1 MNYNDILG
9 IFSLFIYLLLN
20 WLKFEIKKKKI
31 EEELFFF

>member
-1 MNYNDILG
+1 MNYNYILG

-20 WLKFEIKKKKI
+20 WLKFEIKKKI